1 MFNSNYFKLLISFM
15 LVGLCRDLSFF
26 VNNTYMID
34 NLVLKLLTHFSPMMI
49 SRKTMICWH
58 GQEHTKRI
66 KYIIYAP

>member
-34 NLVLKLLTHFSPMMI
+34 DLVLKLLTHFSPMI

-58 GQEHTKRI
+58 GQEHTERI